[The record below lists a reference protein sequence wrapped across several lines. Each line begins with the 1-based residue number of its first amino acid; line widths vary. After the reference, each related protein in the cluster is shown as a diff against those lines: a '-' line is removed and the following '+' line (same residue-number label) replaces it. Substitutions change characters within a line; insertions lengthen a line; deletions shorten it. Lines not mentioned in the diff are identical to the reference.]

1 MSTLLESS
9 VARLNVLVVDDDED
23 LRLTLAD
30 YLQTWNFAVSTARS
44 SREAIELIERSADRF
59 DIVMTDL
66 VMPGC
71 SGLDVVKTVRSTGSR
86 SHVVVMTGFSSVE
99 TAIESIRLGAFDYI
113 AKPFQIGEIEVL
125 VNRVL
130 EHRRLVDENHRLLR
144 QVAALTDQTRA
155 LDARLDRI
163 EAYLSRLCANV
174 GTDNKTLTQ

>member
-1 MSTLLESS
+1 MSALPESTI
-9 VARLNVLVVDDDED
+9 ARLSVLVVDDDED

-30 YLQTWNFAVSTARS
+30 YLQSWNFSVSTARS
-44 SREAIELIERSADRF
+44 GREAIELIERRPDRF
-59 DIVMTDL
+59 DIVLTDL

-71 SGLDVVKTVRSTGSR
+71 SGLDVVKAAKGLGLRT
-86 SHVVVMTGFSSVE
+86 HVVVMTGFSSVE
-99 TAIESIRLGAFDYI
+99 TALDSIRAGAFDYI

-130 EHRRLVDENHRLLR
+130 EHKRLIDENRRLSR
-144 QVAALTDQTRA
+144 QVALLSEQSHS

-163 EAYLSRLCANV
+163 EAFLSRLCSNI